1 MRDRIDIDH
10 THSQAISQEIGER
23 LQALLREPPEPAA
36 GFRKKIELLGEFEV
50 QSPPIA
56 AGAQRIEKGPGEE
69 RRGRGQWLRWLR
81 PR

>member
-10 THSQAISQEIGER
+10 THSQAISQEVGER

-36 GFRKKIELLGEFEV
+36 SFRKKVELLGKFKV

-56 AGAQRIEKGPGEE
+56 AAGQRLEKEPRKAKL
-69 RRGRGQWLRWLR
+69 RRGEWLRWLR

>member
-36 GFRKKIELLGEFEV
+36 SFRKEIELLDKFEV

-56 AGAQRIEKGPGEE
+56 AGGQWPAKGPREG
-69 RRGRGQWLRWLR
+69 RR
-81 PR
+81 